1 LTYYGF
7 YGVDIM
13 REIKFRGYDEENKCW
28 RYGHLFETVEG
39 IRRCYN
45 IVEGREVKYYVS
57 PESIGQY
64 TGLHDKNGKEIY
76 EGDILREQYGYDE
89 TPYNYHVVKIGKSED
104 VRYCVSAGRNVF
116 VDVIES
122 LEICGNIH
130 ENPELI
136 K

>member
-1 LTYYGF
+1 
-7 YGVDIM
+7 M

-57 PESIGQY
+57 PESIGQF

-76 EGDILREQYGYDE
+76 EGDIVKTGMYHKIVAIEWLENIAGFIGWSNKREEGCYTICDE
-89 TPYNYHVVKIGKSED
+89 Y
-104 VRYCVSAGRNVF
+104 
-116 VDVIES
+116 IE
-122 LEICGNIH
+122 IIGNIH
-130 ENPELI
+130 QNPELI

>member
-1 LTYYGF
+1 
-7 YGVDIM
+7 M

-76 EGDILREQYGYDE
+76 EGDILQSDGGLVGK
-89 TPYNYHVVKIGKSED
+89 VVFDDGTFSCRSKKLLFWSASGFED
-104 VRYCVSAGRNVF
+104 
-116 VDVIES
+116 DLTI
-122 LEICGNIH
+122 GNIH

>member
-1 LTYYGF
+1 
-7 YGVDIM
+7 M

-76 EGDILREQYGYDE
+76 EGDILGDDKGFVFCIVEHICDKRKARFGWGEEGHSTFSGFFFHGYSGSPE
-89 TPYNYHVVKIGKSED
+89 SFKVV
-104 VRYCVSAGRNVF
+104 
-116 VDVIES
+116 
-122 LEICGNIH
+122 GNIH
-130 ENPELI
+130 KNPELI

>member
-1 LTYYGF
+1 
-7 YGVDIM
+7 M

-57 PESIGQY
+57 PESIGQF

-76 EGDILREQYGYDE
+76 EGDICRVDGGENIYEIIFYMGGFMVAVLPRKIRI
-89 TPYNYHVVKIGKSED
+89 YHIGDSLFNNIE
-104 VRYCVSAGRNVF
+104 
-116 VDVIES
+116 VI
-122 LEICGNIH
+122 GNIH
-130 ENPELI
+130 ENLELI